1 MNVKRWLFASLA
13 VLVVIAALDM
23 FINSVLLTD
32 LYKQTASVWRPPQEM
47 QQRMWL
53 FFLGY
58 LILAPLF
65 TLIYAKGHEPAKS
78 GLGQGLRYGLYM
90 GLVLS
95 VLPNLVWYTVL
106 PIPGVLAFYW
116 FLGGMVESVTA
127 GVTAGLIYRA

>member
-13 VLVVIAALDM
+13 VLVVFAALDM
-23 FINSVLLTD
+23 FINSALLTG
-32 LYKQTASVWRPPQEM
+32 LYQQTASVWRPPEEM
-47 QQRMWL
+47 QRMMWL
-53 FFLGY
+53 FGVGY
-58 LILAPLF
+58 LIFAPFF

-95 VLPNLVWYTVL
+95 VMQNLIWYAVL

-116 FLGGMVESVTA
+116 FLGCMVESIAA
-127 GVTAGLIYRA
+127 GVAAGLIYRA

>member
-13 VLVVIAALDM
+13 VLVVIAAIEM
-23 FINSVLLTD
+23 VINGVLLTG
-32 LYKQTASVWRPPQEM
+32 LYQQTASVWRPPEEM
-47 QQRMWL
+47 RRMMWL
-53 FFLGY
+53 FWLGY
-58 LILAPLF
+58 LIFAPFF

-95 VLPNLVWYTVL
+95 VMQNLVWYAVL

-116 FLGGMVESVTA
+116 FLGGMVESIAA
-127 GVTAGLIYRA
+127 GVAAGLIYHA

>member
-13 VLVVIAALDM
+13 VLVVIAAVEM
-23 FINSVLLTD
+23 VINSVLLAG
-32 LYKQTASVWRPPQEM
+32 LYQQTASVWRPPEEI
-47 QQRMWL
+47 QRTMWL
-53 FFLGY
+53 FWLGY
-58 LILAPLF
+58 LVFAPFF

-95 VLPNLVWYTVL
+95 VMQNLVWYAVL

-116 FLGGMVESVTA
+116 FLGGMVESIAA
-127 GVTAGLIYRA
+127 GVAVGLIYRA